1 MPYPKSAII
10 DPLARIGKDTKIDE
24 FTYIGPHASI
34 GTNCKIHR
42 GVQIH
47 GGAIIGNCVKI
58 QDNAVIPEGVV
69 ISDGAFI
76 GPSVT
81 FTNDRYPRAINIDGT
96 LKTSSD
102 WKLSSTHIGYGASIC
117 ANATIVCGVTI
128 GSWAMVA
135 AGAVVTHDV
144 PERCMVAGVP
154 ARIIRVDIPQ

>member
-69 ISDGAFI
+69 ISDDERKDK
-76 GPSVT
+76 PSPGKPQ
-81 FTNDRYPRAINIDGT
+81 RKYWRG
-96 LKTSSD
+96 S
-102 WKLSSTHIGYGASIC
+102 C
-117 ANATIVCGVTI
+117 A
-128 GSWAMVA
+128 
-135 AGAVVTHDV
+135 
-144 PERCMVAGVP
+144 R
-154 ARIIRVDIPQ
+154 